1 MPATPT
7 FWKDE
12 VVAGFLELR
21 SLRLALD
28 NMAKTRDACLWS
40 QLLRR
45 LKWENHLT
53 MGEVEA
59 AVSCDGVTALQP
71 GQ

>member
-1 MPATPT
+1 MPATPM
-7 FWKDE
+7 FWEDE
-12 VVAGFLELR
+12 VAGFLEPR

-28 NMAKTRDACLWS
+28 NMAKTQDACLWS

-53 MGEVEA
+53 MRKLR
-59 AVSCDGVTALQP
+59 LQ
-71 GQ
+71 